1 MTFGKVG
8 WEIILNESRFTHF
21 LTHKFQY
28 HKEKRPF
35 TATLGIS
42 HSPFAA
48 FVTRLAI
55 HVRVI
60 LLRNAMSLSV
70 SLFCTISTVE
80 KVMRWKSANIREAFD
95 IFKILYILV
104 FLTVSCTLPQ
114 TTLPTRTTRK
124 SSPSQRIPLML
135 LQSPRCL
142 HRASSKNSWTFWT
155 LVTLVQSLD
164 CNRDS

>member
-1 MTFGKVG
+1 M
-8 WEIILNESRFTHF
+8 LHESRFKHS
-21 LTHKFQY
+21 QIPVP
-28 HKEKRPF
+28 KRKKLPF
-35 TATLGIS
+35 SATLGIS
-42 HSPFAA
+42 HYSPFAA

-114 TTLPTRTTRK
+114 TILPKHTARK
-124 SSPSQRIPLML
+124 SSPPQTIPLML
-135 LQSPRCL
+135 LPSRRCL
-142 HRASSKNSWTFWT
+142 HRASSKTSWTLWT

-164 CNRDS
+164 CNRDT